1 MMAMANRAEE
11 AAVKREERLELD
23 NLTRKNRRKQDYERK
38 MNMKNTKRRKTVKQK
53 RNQMRKYEEEFLIM
67 LEEEGCY

>member
-11 AAVKREERLELD
+11 AAVKMEERLELD